1 MKQETIIQ
9 STKMNKTRLT
19 SNWR

>member
-9 STKMNKTRLT
+9 STKMNRTRLT